1 MIQQV
6 SITDTSLVLIV
17 YSFILYVG
25 CRYVKF
31 QKELPDELQCTPFDK
46 TELWRLRMECGLRV
60 LAGNPYRYR
69 IFWFHRD
76 IQGYFAIL
84 KHNVFWSEFGSEWIN
99 KTFTESML
107 GEYWC
112 RVVYYLAYYNAYYYL
127 GRSHIITIHAPEC
140 YNTSLDTCSGV
151 QFIKSSRCIDE
162 YKGISNILPPICLSV
177 QPNSSLNIYYT
188 PTLSNEIYTNIQS
201 ESGLDFIIIRTNFP
215 ILPGI
220 AFSISSNTFLLSPSQ
235 DTGNMNTNTPM
246 ETEMIISNSNSHFR
260 GSHIVIIIIALV
272 ILLGILIITSGVV
285 IVCVYFMKERKGH
298 TNYSESD

>member
-1 MIQQV
+1 
-6 SITDTSLVLIV
+6 
-17 YSFILYVG
+17 
-25 CRYVKF
+25 
-31 QKELPDELQCTPFDK
+31 
-46 TELWRLRMECGLRV
+46 MECELRV

-76 IQGYFAIL
+76 IQGNFAIH
-84 KHNVFWSEFGSEWIN
+84 KRNIFWSEFGSEWIN

-112 RVVYYLAYYNAYYYL
+112 HVVYYWPYYNTYYYYL

-151 QFIKSSRCIDE
+151 QSIKSSRCIDAF
-162 YKGISNILPPICLSV
+162 YGISYILPPICLSV

-188 PTLSNEIYTNIQS
+188 PTLSNEIYTNVLS
-201 ESGLDFIIIRTNFP
+201 VDFPIIRSNFP
-215 ILPGI
+215 IPPGI

-235 DTGNMNTNTPM
+235 DTGNINTNTPM
-246 ETEMIISNSNSHFR
+246 ETEMIISSSNSDLR

-285 IVCVYFMKERKGH
+285 IICVYFMKERKGH
-298 TNYSESD
+298 ANYGESE